1 MGNNCCGPRNKE
13 YPLIISNYDYNN
25 MKQKEYIKNFESYVK
40 RDQSINYVENDS
52 NKFSIILSIFAYKH
66 IIKND
71 YDLSP
76 GTIPMHITTIH
87 NIIKQTINGS
97 YYHQHIE
104 NEDFFNNKYV
114 LLPSSFFSKKNIEG
128 RVKNKIINT
137 DDNEKKNIIL
147 EDMCIYGNMMKKEI
161 QEEKLKNPGKFIEIK
176 DALKMEKKDQGLFAL
191 GLLAN
196 ILEQNGTEVVIDND
210 NKEEEN
216 DVGTTCLQFITNGL
230 GHKTSYGLH
239 FDFGIRRNQRLL
251 NDKNE
256 YEKFKERLKDKL
268 SKDYNIP
275 KNKII
280 VTCPQK
286 GSFRVQVIFQSD
298 DFNNLNIKDF
308 TEKFKND
315 NDFPDL
321 QNLKYIQ
328 QDVILSGCKL
338 SKGQLDARGNRV
350 DGWGVNEK
358 RGGKPYDPPIGWKG
372 IGLRVTDKYDNGNN
386 TWIGMDNSKG
396 EWCVAYHGVGRN
408 LNSPDVKKI
417 TGLIVKGGFEPGKN
431 QACKEYPDLNH
442 PGRNVGEG
450 VYCTPKINKAETYS
464 GVSQINDKKYKTVL
478 MVRVKPDALRYCKK
492 EPDYWVVNG
501 TTDEIRPY
509 RILYKEC

>member
-1 MGNNCCGPRNKE
+1 MGTNCCPERKKD
-13 YPLIISNYDYNN
+13 YPIIIFNYDFNN
-25 MKQKEYIKNFESYVK
+25 MKQEEYIKNFESYLQK
-40 RDQSINYVENDS
+40 DKIKYFENNS
-52 NKFSIILSIFAYKH
+52 NQFSIILSIFDYNH
-66 IIKND
+66 LIKND
-71 YDLSP
+71 NDLNP
-76 GTIPMHITTIH
+76 GTISIHLTTIY
-87 NIIKQTINGS
+87 NIIIQTIDGK
-97 YYHQHIE
+97 YFHQHIE
-104 NEDFFNNKYV
+104 NEDFFNNKII
-114 LLPSSFFSKKNIEG
+114 LLSSSFFSKKNIEG
-128 RVKNKIINT
+128 RVKNNIINP
-137 DDNEKKNIIL
+137 DDNLKKNLIL

-176 DALKMEKKDQGLFAL
+176 DALKKENEDQGIFAL

-196 ILEQNGTEVVIDND
+196 ILEQNGTEVVIEND
-210 NKEEEN
+210 NKEKEA
-216 DVGTTCLQFITNGL
+216 DAGTTCLQFITNGL

-239 FDFGIRRNQRLL
+239 FDFGFRRNQQLI

-256 YEKFKERLKDKL
+256 FEKFKERLKDKL

-350 DGWGVNEK
+350 DGWGINEK

-372 IGLRVTDKYDNGNN
+372 IGLRVIDKYDNGNN

-408 LNSPDVKKI
+408 KKNVQER
-417 TGLIVKGGFEPGKN
+417 TGLIVKGGFNPGPN
-431 QACKEYPDLNH
+431 QVHKDHPDLNH
-442 PGRNVGEG
+442 PGRKVGEG
-450 VYCTPKINKAETYS
+450 VYCTPSINVAELYS
-464 GVSQINDKKYKTVL
+464 GVSQIYGKNYKTVL
-478 MVRVKPDALRYCKK
+478 MVRVKPDAIRYCKDQS
-492 EPDYWVVNG
+492 DYWVVNG
-501 TTDEIRPY
+501 ATDEIRPY

>member
-1 MGNNCCGPRNKE
+1 
-13 YPLIISNYDYNN
+13 
-25 MKQKEYIKNFESYVK
+25 
-40 RDQSINYVENDS
+40 
-52 NKFSIILSIFAYKH
+52 
-66 IIKND
+66 
-71 YDLSP
+71 
-76 GTIPMHITTIH
+76 
-87 NIIKQTINGS
+87 
-97 YYHQHIE
+97 
-104 NEDFFNNKYV
+104 
-114 LLPSSFFSKKNIEG
+114 
-128 RVKNKIINT
+128 
-137 DDNEKKNIIL
+137 
-147 EDMCIYGNMMKKEI
+147 
-161 QEEKLKNPGKFIEIK
+161 
-176 DALKMEKKDQGLFAL
+176 
-191 GLLAN
+191 
-196 ILEQNGTEVVIDND
+196 
-210 NKEEEN
+210 
-216 DVGTTCLQFITNGL
+216 L

-239 FDFGIRRNQRLL
+239 FDFGFRRNQQLI

-256 YEKFKERLKDKL
+256 FEKFKERLKDKL

-350 DGWGVNEK
+350 DGWGINEK

-372 IGLRVTDKYDNGNN
+372 IGLRVIDKYDNGNN

-408 LNSPDVKKI
+408 KKNVQER
-417 TGLIVKGGFEPGKN
+417 TGLIVKGGFNPGPN
-431 QACKEYPDLNH
+431 QVHKDHPDLNH
-442 PGRNVGEG
+442 PGRKVGEG
-450 VYCTPKINKAETYS
+450 VYCTPSINVAELYS
-464 GVSQINDKKYKTVL
+464 GVSQIHGKNYKTVL
-478 MVRVKPDALRYCKK
+478 MVRVKPDAIRYCKDQS
-492 EPDYWVVNG
+492 DYWVVNG

>member
-1 MGNNCCGPRNKE
+1 MGNTCCIERRNVNFN
-13 YPLIISNYDYNN
+13 IIFHYDFNN
-25 MKQKEYIKNFESYVK
+25 LEQKQYI
-40 RDQSINYVENDS
+40 Q
-52 NKFSIILSIFAYKH
+52 KFKSDFQNNNVIELNSTKFLIILSIFPNNH

-71 YDLSP
+71 NNLNLQ
-76 GTIPMHITTIH
+76 TIPKHIEYIN
-87 NIIKQTINGS
+87 NIINQAIV
-97 YYHQHIE
+97 
-104 NEDFFNNKYV
+104 DKY
-114 LLPSSFFSKKNIEG
+114 SSKESIFSKPNIEK
-128 RVKNKIINT
+128 RVINYFLYD

-176 DALKMEKKDQGLFAL
+176 DALKMEEKDQALFAL

-298 DFNNLNIKDF
+298 AFNNLNIKDF
-308 TEKFKND
+308 TSKFKND
-315 NDFPDL
+315 KNYPEL

-328 QDVILSGCKL
+328 QDAILSGCKL
-338 SKGQLDARGNRV
+338 SKGQLDSRGDRS
-350 DGWGVNEK
+350 DGWGVNEY
-358 RGGKPYDPPIGWKG
+358 RGGKPYHPPIGWKG
-372 IGLRVTDKYDNGNN
+372 IGLRVVDKYDNGNN

-396 EWCVAYHGVGRN
+396 EWCVAYIGVGR
-408 LNSPDVKKI
+408 
-417 TGLIVKGGFEPGKN
+417 
-431 QACKEYPDLNH
+431 DLNNPKLRKFLAHKDCLDQEH
-442 PGRNVGEG
+442 PGRKVGEG
-450 VYCTPKINKAETYS
+450 ICCTPFIEVAESFSGESKINGK
-464 GVSQINDKKYKTVL
+464 NYKTVL
-478 MVRVKPDALRYCKK
+478 MVRIKPDAIRSCKDRN
-492 EPDYWVVNG
+492 DYWVVNG

-509 RILYKEC
+509 RILYKEI

>member
-1 MGNNCCGPRNKE
+1 MGANCCLERKKD
-13 YPLIISNYDYNN
+13 YPIIIFNYDFNN
-25 MKQKEYIKNFESYVK
+25 KKQEEYIKNFESYLQK
-40 RDQSINYVENDS
+40 DKIIYFENKS
-52 NKFSIILSIFAYKH
+52 NQFSIILSIFDYNH
-66 IIKND
+66 LIKND
-71 YDLSP
+71 NDLNP
-76 GTIPMHITTIH
+76 GTIHIHLITIY
-87 NIIKQTINGS
+87 NIINQTIDGK
-97 YYHQHIE
+97 YFHQHIE
-104 NEDFFNNKYV
+104 NEDFFNNNII
-114 LLPSSFFSKKNIEG
+114 LLPSSYFSKKNIED
-128 RVKNKIINT
+128 RVKNNIINP
-137 DDNEKKNIIL
+137 DDNLKKNLIL

-176 DALKMEKKDQGLFAL
+176 DALKKENEDQGIFAL

-196 ILEQNGTEVVIDND
+196 ILEQNGTEVVIEND
-210 NKEEEN
+210 NKEEEA
-216 DVGTTCLQFITNGL
+216 DAGTTCLQFITNGL

-239 FDFGIRRNQRLL
+239 FDFGFRRNQQLL

-350 DGWGVNEK
+350 DGWGINEK

-372 IGLRVTDKYDNGNN
+372 IGLRVIDKYDNGNN

-408 LNSPDVKKI
+408 KKNVQER
-417 TGLIVKGGFEPGKN
+417 TGLIVKGGFNPGPN
-431 QACKEYPDLNH
+431 QVHKDHPDLNH
-442 PGRNVGEG
+442 PGRKVGEG
-450 VYCTPKINKAETYS
+450 VYCTPSINVAELYS
-464 GVSQINDKKYKTVL
+464 GVSQIHGKNYKTVL
-478 MVRVKPDALRYCKK
+478 MVRVKPDAIRYCKDQS
-492 EPDYWVVNG
+492 DYWVVNG

>member
-1 MGNNCCGPRNKE
+1 MGTNCCPERKKD
-13 YPLIISNYDYNN
+13 YPIIIFNYDFNN
-25 MKQKEYIKNFESYVK
+25 MKQEEYIKNFESYLQK
-40 RDQSINYVENDS
+40 DKIKYFENNS
-52 NKFSIILSIFAYKH
+52 NQFSIILSIFDYNH
-66 IIKND
+66 LIKND
-71 YDLSP
+71 NDLNP
-76 GTIPMHITTIH
+76 GTISIHLTTIY
-87 NIIKQTINGS
+87 NIIIQTIDGK
-97 YYHQHIE
+97 YFHQHIE
-104 NEDFFNNKYV
+104 NEDFFNNKII
-114 LLPSSFFSKKNIEG
+114 LLSSSFFSKKNIEG
-128 RVKNKIINT
+128 RVKNNIINP
-137 DDNEKKNIIL
+137 DDNLKKNLIL

-176 DALKMEKKDQGLFAL
+176 DALKKENEDQGIFAL

-196 ILEQNGTEVVIDND
+196 ILEQNGTEVVIEND
-210 NKEEEN
+210 NKEEEA
-216 DVGTTCLQFITNGL
+216 DAGTTCLQFITNGL

-239 FDFGIRRNQRLL
+239 FDFGFRRNQQLL

-256 YEKFKERLKDKL
+256 FEKFKERLKDKL

-350 DGWGVNEK
+350 DGWGINEK

-372 IGLRVTDKYDNGNN
+372 IGLRVIDKYDNGNN

-408 LNSPDVKKI
+408 KKNVQER
-417 TGLIVKGGFEPGKN
+417 TGLIVKGGFNPGPN
-431 QACKEYPDLNH
+431 QVHKDHPDLNH
-442 PGRNVGEG
+442 PGRKVGEG
-450 VYCTPKINKAETYS
+450 VYCTPSINVAELYS
-464 GVSQINDKKYKTVL
+464 GVSQIHGKNYKTVL
-478 MVRVKPDALRYCKK
+478 MVRVKPDAIRYCKDQS
-492 EPDYWVVNG
+492 DYWVVNG

>member
-1 MGNNCCGPRNKE
+1 MGTNCCPERKKD
-13 YPLIISNYDYNN
+13 YPIIIFNYDFNN
-25 MKQKEYIKNFESYVK
+25 KKQEEYIKNFESYLQK
-40 RDQSINYVENDS
+40 DKIKYFENNS
-52 NKFSIILSIFAYKH
+52 NQFSIILSIFDYNH
-66 IIKND
+66 LIKND
-71 YDLSP
+71 NDLNP
-76 GTIPMHITTIH
+76 GTILIHLTTIY
-87 NIIKQTINGS
+87 NIINQTIDGK
-97 YYHQHIE
+97 YFHQHIE
-104 NEDFFNNKYV
+104 NEDFFNNKII
-114 LLPSSFFSKKNIEG
+114 LLSSSFFSKKNIEG
-128 RVKNKIINT
+128 RVKNNIINP
-137 DDNEKKNIIL
+137 DDNLKKNLIL

-176 DALKMEKKDQGLFAL
+176 DALKKENEDQGIFAL

-196 ILEQNGTEVVIDND
+196 ILEQNGTEVVIEND
-210 NKEEEN
+210 NKEEEK
-216 DVGTTCLQFITNGL
+216 DVDTACFQFITNGL

-239 FDFGIRRNQRLL
+239 FDFGFRRNQQLL

-350 DGWGVNEK
+350 DGWGINEK

-372 IGLRVTDKYDNGNN
+372 IGLRVVDKYDNGNN

-408 LNSPDVKKI
+408 KKNVQER
-417 TGLIVKGGFEPGKN
+417 TGLIVKGGFNPGPN
-431 QACKEYPDLNH
+431 QVHKDHPDLNH
-442 PGRNVGEG
+442 PGRKVGEG
-450 VYCTPKINKAETYS
+450 VYCTPSINVAELYS
-464 GVSQINDKKYKTVL
+464 GVSQIHGKNYKTVL
-478 MVRVKPDALRYCKK
+478 MVRVKPDAIRYCKDQS
-492 EPDYWVVNG
+492 DYWVVNG
-501 TTDEIRPY
+501 ATDEIRPY
-509 RILYKEC
+509 RILYKEI